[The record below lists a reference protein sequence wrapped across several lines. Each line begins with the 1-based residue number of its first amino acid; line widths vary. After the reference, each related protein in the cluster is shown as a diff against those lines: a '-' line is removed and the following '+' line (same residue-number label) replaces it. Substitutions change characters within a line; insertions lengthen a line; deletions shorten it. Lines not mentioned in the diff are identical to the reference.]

1 MQNKAYNIFVEHVWR
16 SEMGSPT
23 LYAIHKVLPS
33 FAILL
38 LANFQKTFYRED
50 YRLLERNK
58 KSALPAKQ
66 KALNFFT
73 N

>member
-1 MQNKAYNIFVEHVWR
+1 MSGGVRWGVRPYILYTKF
-16 SEMGSPT
+16 SE
-23 LYAIHKVLPS
+23 S

-58 KSALPAKQ
+58 KPALPAKQ

>member
-1 MQNKAYNIFVEHVWR
+1 MKNVWR

-23 LYAIHKVLPS
+23 LYAIHKILPS

-38 LANFQKTFYRED
+38 LANFQKTLYRED
-50 YRLLERNK
+50 NRLLERNK
-58 KSALPAKQ
+58 KPALPAKQ